1 MSSPKNA
8 TRAVRREPGPDTLPA
23 LRDMLI
29 QDPRIGKLG
38 VHPNGNGS
46 QARHE
51 DTAPAEIHCAPSITP
66 VTPSIEPKPQQASL
80 QSDGISNDRPSVGKR
95 AFRSVALGF
104 IVIAVGGAAFTL
116 SSYESDKKK
125 DIARAWDVSRSWLSS
140 VLHINSSQGS
150 SRGSDPVAASISKP
164 SDKAPLQS
172 TAALPAVPSIAPA
185 PAPGI
190 APAPAPGI
198 APAPAPGIA
207 PAPLA
212 TEPTVSQQAQQQ
224 LKSTA
229 SDLVNLRRVVD
240 QLAGK
245 VDQLAA
251 KVDQI
256 FAKQDQMAKDIATAQ
271 AVERNLSQKITSLSQ
286 SPTPR
291 IPRKRAVI
299 PPAPAPTATSP
310 VDAYPRLGIADH
322 SPR

>member
-190 APAPAPGI
+190 APAPAP
-198 APAPAPGIA
+198 
-207 PAPLA
+207 LA

-310 VDAYPRLGIADH
+310 VDAYPHLGIADH

>member
-8 TRAVRREPGPDTLPA
+8 TRAVRREPGPETLPA

-38 VHPNGNGS
+38 VDPNGNGS
-46 QARHE
+46 QARHG
-51 DTAPAEIHCAPSITP
+51 DAAPAEIHCAPSITP

-80 QSDGISNDRPSVGKR
+80 QSDGISSDRPSVGKR

-104 IVIAVGGAAFTL
+104 IVIAVGGAAFAL

-150 SRGSDPVAASISKP
+150 GSDPVAASISKP

-190 APAPAPGI
+190 APAPAP
-198 APAPAPGIA
+198 
-207 PAPLA
+207 LA

-224 LKSTA
+224 LKSMA

-286 SPTPR
+286 PPTPR

-299 PPAPAPTATSP
+299 PPAPASTATSP